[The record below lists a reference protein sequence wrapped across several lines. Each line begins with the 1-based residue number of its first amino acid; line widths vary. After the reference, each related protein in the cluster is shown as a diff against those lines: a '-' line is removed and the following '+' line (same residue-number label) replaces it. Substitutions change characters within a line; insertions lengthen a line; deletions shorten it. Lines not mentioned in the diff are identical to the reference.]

1 MQLIVKA
8 AIMNK
13 KIIILNGS
21 PRMKGNTAGL
31 IDAFVQ
37 GAEQVGHTVKT
48 FNLQKMNIH
57 PCLGC
62 LGGGKNPDSPCT
74 QKDDMDQ
81 IYPVYEE
88 ADIVVLASPMYY
100 WSITAQLKAAFDRL
114 FAVAEKDGDYRN
126 QKKECIMLMA
136 AEGDTRDNFEPVEH
150 YYHALLKHLEW
161 KNAGE
166 VYAGGV
172 MKIGDIKGHPA
183 LDEARQLGLSIR

>member
-1 MQLIVKA
+1 MS
-8 AIMNK
+8 K

-21 PRMKGNTAGL
+21 PRMKGNTVGL

-37 GAEQVGHTVKT
+37 GAERAGHSVKT

-62 LGGGKNPDSPCT
+62 MGGGKNPDSPCT
-74 QKDDMDQ
+74 QKDDMDH

-88 ADIVVLASPMYY
+88 ADIVVFASPMYY
-100 WSITAQLKAAFDRL
+100 WSITAQLKAALDRL
-114 FAVAEKDGDYRN
+114 FAVDEKGGNYSGL
-126 QKKECIMLMA
+126 KKECIMLMA
-136 AEGDTRDNFEPVEH
+136 AEGDTKDNLEPVEH
-150 YYHALLKHLEW
+150 YYHALLKHMGW

-172 MKIGDIKGHPA
+172 TKIGDIKGHPA
-183 LDEARQLGLSIR
+183 LEEAHKLGLSIQ

>member
-1 MQLIVKA
+1 MQLIVKV

-21 PRMKGNTAGL
+21 PRLKGNTAGL

-37 GAEQVGHTVKT
+37 GAEQTGHTVKT

-183 LDEARQLGLSIR
+183 LDEARQLGLSIQ